1 MAKKKN
7 AKEKDIENLCNDE
20 DAEISF
26 VDNPV
31 IKGKKVACF
40 DFDSPGDAEED
51 ISFVKEENAAAPLS
65 PKTEK
70 ALKRSYM
77 LSPSTIRKIDELKA
91 KHPNLS
97 TYVSTIVEDSINF
110 YYDYVMNLEK

>member
-1 MAKKKN
+1 MAKKKSSK
-7 AKEKDIENLCNDE
+7 KEEIENLCSDE
-20 DAEISF
+20 ETEISF

-40 DFDSPGDAEED
+40 DFDSPGDTEED
-51 ISFVKEENAAAPLS
+51 ISFVKEEKATALC
-65 PKTEK
+65 PKAEK

-91 KHPNLS
+91 KHPSLS

-110 YYDYVMNLEK
+110 YYDYVMNLDK

>member
-1 MAKKKN
+1 MAKKKSSK
-7 AKEKDIENLCNDE
+7 KEEIENLCSDE
-20 DAEISF
+20 EAEISF
-26 VDNPV
+26 VDYPV
-31 IKGKKVACF
+31 FIGKKVASF

-51 ISFVKEENAAAPLS
+51 ISFVKEEKVAAPLP

-70 ALKRSYM
+70 PLKRSYM

>member
-1 MAKKKN
+1 MAKKKST
-7 AKEKDIENLCNDE
+7 KEKDIENLCSDE
-20 DAEISF
+20 EAEISF

-31 IKGKKVACF
+31 IKGKKVVSF
-40 DFDSPGDAEED
+40 DFDSPGDTEED